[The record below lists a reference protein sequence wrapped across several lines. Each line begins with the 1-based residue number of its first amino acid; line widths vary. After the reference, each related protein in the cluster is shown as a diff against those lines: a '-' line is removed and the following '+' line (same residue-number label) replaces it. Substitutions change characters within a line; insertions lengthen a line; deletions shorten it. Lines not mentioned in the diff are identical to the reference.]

1 MSETIDIFNQEQITA
16 AINALKAAIE
26 NTWVITK
33 PVWSLTYG
41 DPRSLPEA
49 GGVVAGEL
57 VGSEYLVEFGYPVE
71 RAGTMRVCGQ
81 TIPVYVTVSYIGGAI
96 NGPYL
101 LTPPGESIYDMGS
114 IYLPATVTINASSP
128 FNVNIEFS

>member
-1 MSETIDIFNQEQITA
+1 M
-16 AINALKAAIE
+16 
-26 NTWVITK
+26 
-33 PVWSLTYG
+33 PVWQLDYG

-49 GGVVAGEL
+49 GGTVAGEL

-71 RAGTMRVCGQ
+71 RAGTMRVYGQ
-81 TIPVYVTVSYIGGAI
+81 TIPVYVTVSYTGGAI

-101 LTPPGESIYDMGS
+101 LTPPGESIYDMVS

-128 FNVNIEFS
+128 FNVNIEFP